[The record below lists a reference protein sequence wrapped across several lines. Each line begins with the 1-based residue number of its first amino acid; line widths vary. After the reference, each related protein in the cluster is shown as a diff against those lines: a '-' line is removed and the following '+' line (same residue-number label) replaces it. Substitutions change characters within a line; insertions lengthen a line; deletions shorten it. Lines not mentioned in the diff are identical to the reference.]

1 MHIVAIAWIFVVVLM
16 AAAEATSNQGTVLGA
31 LMTLLL
37 YGALPLWIV
46 MYLLGTPMRR
56 QARRAAEAAADAEA
70 TLAGAAAAAPE
81 AHAVPEAHPAPAAA
95 LAAPASPAAP
105 ATPQAGGPASS
116 PQGDGRRQA
125 AGDGLAPEREKT

>member
-16 AAAEATSNQGTVLGA
+16 AAAEATSPQGTVLGA

-56 QARRAAEAAADAEA
+56 QARRAAEAAVAAEA
-70 TLAGAAAAAPE
+70 PQAGAAASSEDEAPATPAAP
-81 AHAVPEAHPAPAAA
+81 
-95 LAAPASPAAP
+95 LAAPAGPMP
-105 ATPQAGGPASS
+105 PQAGSPASS
-116 PQGDGRRQA
+116 LQGDGRRQA